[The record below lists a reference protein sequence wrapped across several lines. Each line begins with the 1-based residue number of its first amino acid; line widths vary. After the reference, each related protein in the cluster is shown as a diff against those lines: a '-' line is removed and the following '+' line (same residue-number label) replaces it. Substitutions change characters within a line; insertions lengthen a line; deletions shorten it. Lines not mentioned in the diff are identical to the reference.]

1 MPNRTKNTFKITCI
15 LSFTDVY
22 IDYTHTNYRGFGGRD
37 INRGRGKG
45 GIKLLYPPISNY
57 LVVHIAEL
65 SLSWLVDHSS

>member
-37 INRGRGKG
+37 INRGRGRG
-45 GIKLLYPPISNY
+45 VLNYYTPAISNY